1 MSARWAKLL
10 TLVCAVSGTG
20 SLRAGEEEIATLMKA
35 EYFAVGGVGFANLTS
50 EGELAFQKI
59 YSEKNNLEQF
69 VVVYGKGGKAAR
81 MYAMAAF
88 YRLNRPLYDHLKGA
102 SAGAEVMIP
111 RIVGCEAY
119 SEYLGAL
126 VGQLE
131 EGRFDALFPKPPAE
145 TK

>member
-1 MSARWAKLL
+1 MSARLAKLL
-10 TLVCAVSGTG
+10 TLVCAVFGTAV
-20 SLRAGEEEIATLMKA
+20 LQAGEEEIATLVKA
-35 EYFAVGGVGFANLTS
+35 EYFAVGGVGFGNTAS
-50 EGELAFQKI
+50 AGELAFQKI

-81 MYAMAAF
+81 MYALTAF

-102 SAGAEVMIP
+102 SAEVMVP

-145 TK
+145 AK